1 MDKESSSLALRSSKV
16 KSTSPPCFIRNLNT
30 FVCPLLVANHNVI
43 CSNQIDTQRS
53 KALYDACRESYL
65 DTVQFLLHKGADVN
79 YIGRYGHTALFGAC
93 IGGYSTKVKFLID
106 QGSVNDTKIHRT
118 NIFDEITCLHASY
131 LYGNHKIVQLLINR
145 GASVDTVDNFG
156 RTFLH
161 KANRDGNYKIVEILV
176 DKGVDINAFDLYGCT
191 PLIVCVLQNI
201 EDNHEDNYFGRHM
214 GEYNSFNTDDFDK
227 QHKDYLDRLYE
238 QYFHQWKTY
247 EPSHVGSSYKVPIEN
262 HCKVNQLL
270 IENGADINKADKK
283 DRTPLSLA
291 LKIGDMRLTEM
302 LLPKEFFTDYTGQC

>member
-1 MDKESSSLALRSSKV
+1 MLTDRGAKPCTTRAEKVTWTLFNFFYIKERMLI
-16 KSTSPPCFIRNLNT
+16 T
-30 FVCPLLVANHNVI
+30 LVGMV
-43 CSNQIDTQRS
+43 TQ
-53 KALYDACRESYL
+53 LCL
-65 DTVQFLLHKGADVN
+65 
-79 YIGRYGHTALFGAC
+79 AC